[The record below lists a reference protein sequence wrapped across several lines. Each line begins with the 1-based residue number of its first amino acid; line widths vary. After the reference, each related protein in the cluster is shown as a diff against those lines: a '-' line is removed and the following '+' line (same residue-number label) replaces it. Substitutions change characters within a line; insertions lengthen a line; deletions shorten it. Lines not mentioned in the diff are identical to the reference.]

1 MAGGLVDFFVET
13 KNIVSLARERAIFF
27 CSKQTSEEGDLLFL
41 VRIKPEQ
48 VEKRVSWI
56 LRANLPAGWLG
67 IESVEIW
74 QRQGGDEE
82 MWKLFGP
89 IKKLAFCLVIIVT
102 IGSTHKR
109 QLCLI
114 FLLYFPLLSLSF
126 SFCGVLYCLS
136 IAKI

>member
-1 MAGGLVDFFVET
+1 M
-13 KNIVSLARERAIFF
+13 F

-56 LRANLPAGWLG
+56 LRANLPAGWLR

-82 MWKLFGP
+82 MWKLFGL
-89 IKKLAFCLVIIVT
+89 IKTF
-102 IGSTHKR
+102 
-109 QLCLI
+109 
-114 FLLYFPLLSLSF
+114 
-126 SFCGVLYCLS
+126 
-136 IAKI
+136 